1 MNAKDKGRR
10 SEHRSMALLE
20 AAGYRCT
27 RSAGSL
33 GEWDIIGIGPTDVV
47 LCQVKTRD
55 WPSAAE
61 WEALKLFQAP
71 PNCRKLVHRWRDRQR
86 LPDVREIGA

>member
-1 MNAKDKGRR
+1 MNAKAKSRR
-10 SEHRSMALLE
+10 NKHRSMALLE

-33 GEWDIIGIGPTDVV
+33 GEWDIIGIGRGVV
-47 LCQVKTRD
+47 PSEDGD

-61 WEALKLFQAP
+61 WEVLRLFPAPPRQVEAP
-71 PNCRKLVHRWRDRQR
+71 PNCR
-86 LPDVREIGA
+86 